1 MAEGITPKD
10 AAGGGAE
17 PARADGVAGRRWEW
31 WSTHESVAAEVPSVW
46 AIVESVLAVAAYWCA
61 AIWLETYAFLLAGV
75 AIAPMV
81 LLRSDASVADGL
93 RWFQDFE
100 ARNFRFPPWREMS
113 AGRRALVLALV
124 SMAVVVGLALCWWQ
138 SSRHLVGLEAWHA
151 FLGGAAIGLLAS
163 VIAIAT
169 GIVVAGRAG
178 PRALL
183 TAGSVAA
190 AAGAGGAI
198 AIAGAASAAAGA
210 AAVGG
215 VIAIAIVVG
224 NEPLRDIVATNVVV
238 LVIFGVSFAL
248 AIAAVLFVASVATR
262 TFATLRHL
270 PAGVLA
276 MPRNFRRLI
285 VSTSPMQTPE
295 LVPGLATT
303 NSSFRL
309 DEWIETEIRGGD
321 SLDRLVG
328 NIVLLAYIP
337 AWAYRVSIK
346 STAWFWWPLAYIGRE
361 PHEARDPEHM
371 RKLVQGSPFR
381 RLGRWIAI
389 GSLFAF
395 LAVSVWD
402 YLRTKGLDLPA
413 LPTQTLV
420 IGFVLTRLADVPWQL
435 AGLLSAAMALL
446 AGMLTSHAAISLDHA
461 KKETDVALLAATSA
475 KFVKIERIARFGF
488 VCTVAYW
495 LALAGHLGLYVNNQ
509 RCWFEP
515 PPGVTAWAKRLYG
528 ELAPPPPR
536 CSA

>member
-1 MAEGITPKD
+1 MVEGITPPKD
-10 AAGGGAE
+10 AASGGVEA
-17 PARADGVAGRRWEW
+17 ARADGVAGRRWEW

-46 AIVESVLAVAAYWCA
+46 AIVETILAVAAYWCA

-75 AIAPMV
+75 VIAPMV
-81 LLRSDASVADGL
+81 LLRSDASVKDGL

-100 ARNFRFPPWREMS
+100 ARGMSFPPWHEMS
-113 AGRRALVLALV
+113 SGRRALVVALV
-124 SMAVVVGLALCWWQ
+124 SVAVVACLALCWWL
-138 SSRHLVGLEAWHA
+138 SARHLLILQGWHA
-151 FLGGAAIGLLAS
+151 FLGGAAIGFLAS
-163 VIAIAT
+163 VLAIAT
-169 GIVVAGRAG
+169 SLVVAVNEITWERSM
-178 PRALL
+178 P
-183 TAGSVAA
+183 VAVAIGTGA
-190 AAGAGGAI
+190 AAGGVAIAAAGSAAAGAVAAGGAI
-198 AIAGAASAAAGA
+198 AIAVL
-210 AAVGG
+210 AAVHIRN
-215 VIAIAIVVG
+215 IAV
-224 NEPLRDIVATNVVV
+224 DVV
-238 LVIFGVSFAL
+238 LVGFFGVPFGL
-248 AIAAVLFVASVATR
+248 AVVAILFVASVAIR
-262 TFATLRHL
+262 AFATLRHL

-276 MPRNFRRLI
+276 MPRNFRRLV

-295 LVPGLATT
+295 LVPGLATS
-303 NSSFRL
+303 NSRFRL
-309 DEWIETEIRGGD
+309 DKWIAKSHKEDWVERFLT
-321 SLDRLVG
+321 S
-328 NIVLLAYIP
+328 IVVLAYIP

-389 GSLFAF
+389 GSLVAF
-395 LAVSVWD
+395 LSVSAWD
-402 YLRTKGLDLPA
+402 YLRAMA

-461 KKETDVALLAATSA
+461 KKENDVALLAATNRNFA
-475 KFVKIERIARFGF
+475 RIERVARFGF

-495 LALAGHLGLYVNNQ
+495 LALAGHLALYVNSQ

-528 ELAPPPPR
+528 ELAPPPPH